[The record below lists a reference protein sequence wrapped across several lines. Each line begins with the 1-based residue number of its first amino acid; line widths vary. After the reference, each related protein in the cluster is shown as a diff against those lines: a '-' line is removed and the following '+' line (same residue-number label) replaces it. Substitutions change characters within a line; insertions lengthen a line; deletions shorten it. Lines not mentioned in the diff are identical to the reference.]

1 MNRQGNKIL
10 WNRVRDNL
18 LTAMTVGAAK
28 GDGQGVAAS
37 AIALLNL
44 VESGKIEDDLS
55 PDDAMTLPSDPGLS
69 RSGYPREL
77 PGGREEVSRSG
88 ESYLT
93 SLRQNLS
100 RNGVTVLSGADQSTV
115 HSNRRH
121 AQEHTE
127 GQFSDEE
134 PEHYAV
140 QPRIPTFQR
149 VVRTLSPRK
158 E

>member
-1 MNRQGNKIL
+1 MKQPGNRIL

-37 AIALLNL
+37 ALALLNL

-55 PDDAMTLPSDPGLS
+55 PDDALTLPSDPGLS
-69 RSGYPREL
+69 RSGHLREPSL
-77 PGGREEVSRSG
+77 GREDLSQDS
-88 ESYLT
+88 ESYLV
-93 SLRQNLS
+93 SLRQNLA
-100 RNGVTVLSGADQSTV
+100 RNGARVLSGADQRTV

-121 AQEHTE
+121 AGEHTE